1 MSPATT
7 IPTARPGPQSWG
19 LNPVVFS
26 LAPQVVFTKN
36 HQKLAL
42 PQHMTVTCVGT
53 ISARL
58 VSPYVTF
65 DIVQFARVL
74 EFPIRAARIRTF
86 LAGGSGWYRAARR
99 LAAGMGARPLGNWWA
114 KPHPTRGQKP
124 RKCHVTATRDRRRTW
139 QRPARPCVT
148 LCHFAKLRS
157 WAIVS
162 AMESKFAVS
171 DGTCPRARV
180 FYMADSGR
188 KRLI

>member
-1 MSPATT
+1 MLVA
-7 IPTARPGPQSWG
+7 IVM
-19 LNPVVFS
+19 NPRIVDSGFH
-26 LAPQVVFTKN
+26 AYFPKN
-36 HQKLAL
+36 HPNHAL

-53 ISARL
+53 ISAGL

-74 EFPIRAARIRTF
+74 EFPIRAARNRTF

-99 LAAGMGARPLGNWWA
+99 LTAGMGARPLGNWWA
-114 KPHPTRGQKP
+114 KPHPTRAQKP
-124 RKCHVTATRDRRRTW
+124 RKSHDTATRDRRRTW

-148 LCHFAKLRS
+148 LCHFAKLRI

-162 AMESKFAVS
+162 AMESKFAES